1 MNFTSAIN
9 NAMNTLKQLVVFTMI
24 FSVVASTLFASTTAS
39 AAEKAPA
46 PALPLPATGNVT
58 LTLGEY
64 DRLVDLANK
73 VARKHDVPPISY
85 TLKRAELK
93 LHVAE
98 GSVLGSVQLD
108 GEIFGKGSAKVPLTS
123 GMTILNAKQEG
134 KTLPLLQEGSTAIAI
149 LSGPAEFSVALDAG
163 MPMTIEAGRAQ
174 FSLPVPAAG
183 SVRLSLV
190 IPGLITNR
198 TSANGQT
205 TVEAALVPGQP
216 ASIWWQTRELAV
228 PVVPK
233 EVRFLSDVKTLVTVT
248 ESDLRLAALA
258 DVTVVQGDLTEFKIT
273 VPTDYEITDVSGAT
287 VEGSEIAGDELTVKL
302 NASAPRSHQ
311 FLITMEKPLGGVAK
325 LETPFLN
332 FKDTQRE
339 TGEVLVEGTGAM
351 ELTST
356 EGGSLKRMDVKEANP
371 YLRSLAR
378 YPMHAAF
385 RFHRQA
391 NEVPKLALAWVRF
404 PDSSVLAAVA
414 ERAVVT
420 TLVTTEGRS
429 LTEVKLTVK
438 NQAQPFLKVDL
449 PAGATI
455 LSAEVAGEKVKPVQ
469 GTDGNRVPLLRAG
482 FRPSG
487 AYEVTFVFMHSGAP
501 FAKKG
506 GSELALPSMD
516 VPISLLQW
524 EVFLPEQYKVK
535 DFGGD
540 AIAMNLLPSR
550 NFDGRE
556 TYARL
561 QDNEG
566 LDNLAV
572 FTPGVVEAEG
582 RIDAGVGLAGFL
594 RGTVVDQQGAVIPN
608 AYVKVTNQAT
618 GVVRAAN
625 TDSSGSWSIA
635 GMPSG
640 KVKIEISAPYFK
652 TAKYAALDYDAGR
665 GGSLG
670 TTKLVIGAATA
681 TVEVT
686 AEAPLI
692 ETTQAQVTRTFSG
705 SALTTFAGV
714 STGGSGS
721 GSSDKKK
728 DRDARKQLAQQQN
741 QASANVFNLQKKVSG
756 VLPVQ
761 VDVPRAGNSYLFAR
775 ALVLDE
781 ETKLTFNYRTK

>member
-1 MNFTSAIN
+1 MNFTKTLN
-9 NAMNTLKQLVVFTMI
+9 NAMNTLKQFIVFTMI

-73 VARKHDVPPISY
+73 AARKHDVPPVSY
-85 TLKRAELK
+85 TLKRADLK

-134 KTLPLLQEGSTAIAI
+134 PNGKEGKTLPLLQEGSTAMAI

-190 IPGLITNR
+190 IPGDHTNVRISPGLITNR

-216 ASIWWQTRELAV
+216 ASIWWQTRELAA

-258 DVTVVQGDLTEFKIT
+258 DVTVVQGDPTEFKIT

-287 VEGSEIAGDELTVKL
+287 VEGSEITGDELIVKL

-311 FLITMEKPLGGVAK
+311 FLITMEKPLAGVAK

-385 RFHRQA
+385 RFHRQP
-391 NEVPKLALAWVRF
+391 NEVP
-404 PDSSVLAAVA
+404 
-414 ERAVVT
+414 
-420 TLVTTEGRS
+420 
-429 LTEVKLTVK
+429 
-438 NQAQPFLKVDL
+438 
-449 PAGATI
+449 
-455 LSAEVAGEKVKPVQ
+455 
-469 GTDGNRVPLLRAG
+469 
-482 FRPSG
+482 
-487 AYEVTFVFMHSGAP
+487 
-501 FAKKG
+501 
-506 GSELALPSMD
+506 
-516 VPISLLQW
+516 
-524 EVFLPEQYKVK
+524 
-535 DFGGD
+535 
-540 AIAMNLLPSR
+540 
-550 NFDGRE
+550 
-556 TYARL
+556 
-561 QDNEG
+561 
-566 LDNLAV
+566 
-572 FTPGVVEAEG
+572 
-582 RIDAGVGLAGFL
+582 
-594 RGTVVDQQGAVIPN
+594 
-608 AYVKVTNQAT
+608 
-618 GVVRAAN
+618 N
-625 TDSSGSWSIA
+625 T
-635 GMPSG
+635 
-640 KVKIEISAPYFK
+640 
-652 TAKYAALDYDAGR
+652 
-665 GGSLG
+665 
-670 TTKLVIGAATA
+670 
-681 TVEVT
+681 
-686 AEAPLI
+686 
-692 ETTQAQVTRTFSG
+692 
-705 SALTTFAGV
+705 
-714 STGGSGS
+714 
-721 GSSDKKK
+721 
-728 DRDARKQLAQQQN
+728 
-741 QASANVFNLQKKVSG
+741 
-756 VLPVQ
+756 
-761 VDVPRAGNSYLFAR
+761 
-775 ALVLDE
+775 
-781 ETKLTFNYRTK
+781 